1 MKFFDIP
8 TIGYR
13 NIKTALSVFICLIIW
28 PSSIFSAIA
37 AVICVQSTLEN
48 SVEIGLNRLIGTF
61 LGGILGLSFLYF
73 IHHFNLSSFQPLF
86 VALGVSFIIYICN
99 IIKKP
104 AASSISSITLIS
116 ILVSTTSYSPLVYSI
131 QRVTE
136 TAFGIIV
143 AILVNKYIN
152 PPKDKSL
159 ITNDKEK

>member
-73 IHHFNLSSFQPLF
+73 INHFNLSSFQPLF